1 VLAYIPEEDVITGD
15 AGLCE
20 DTAEESTCGTD
31 EWLGVGE
38 GLRAMSFGAV
48 YLVVSGRFT
57 DDSEAVGGRGEKWE
71 AVGAGEDFIFLP

>member
-1 VLAYIPEEDVITGD
+1 VLANMCEEDLVAGD
-15 AGLCE
+15 AGLGE
-20 DTAEESTCGTD
+20 DAAEESTCGTD

-38 GLRAMSFGAV
+38 GLVAMGFGAV

>member
-1 VLAYIPEEDVITGD
+1 VLANMCEEDLVAGD

-31 EWLGVGE
+31 ERLGVGD
-38 GLRAMSFGAV
+38 GLVSMSFGAV
-48 YLVVSGRFT
+48 DFVVSGRFT

-71 AVGAGEDFIFLP
+71 AVGAGEDFIVLP